1 MCNVCIYLCVFGDLL
16 TCTLRYNGD
25 AIIRITGQVDELRA
39 LLADS
44 FSRPVAAPADIA
56 STGCRA
62 PGASCPPTV
71 EAGGNGGGG
80 GLVLNA
86 LGGSVVFESAECEA
100 TDLCKLANDL
110 AALLTKFNVD

>member
-1 MCNVCIYLCVFGDLL
+1 M
-16 TCTLRYNGD
+16 
-25 AIIRITGQVDELRA
+25 
-39 LLADS
+39 LADS